1 MRTKV
6 PVWLATLA
14 ALVLCVAAYADDRPD
29 EGKITRI
36 DPASQLVVV
45 QDANGDQWDLYLT
58 ETTKMEGKATFA
70 QLKPGDY
77 VHFDFVEKE
86 GRKYLTEIKRTSS
99 AKN

>member
-6 PVWLATLA
+6 WMATFA
-14 ALVLCVAAYADDRPD
+14 ALVLCAAAYADDRPD

-36 DPASQLVVV
+36 DQAAQFVVV
-45 QDANGDQWDLYLT
+45 QDENGDQWDLHWT

-86 GRKYLTEIKRTSS
+86 GRKYLTEIKRTST